1 MKVSVIGATGYT
13 GAELVKI
20 LLGHPEV
27 KLGSI
32 TSKSFAGKKISD
44 VYPNLDTD
52 LVCDEIDLDRISS
65 ESILVFVALPHSA
78 SMEVVA
84 KLYSRGKK
92 VIDLSA
98 DFRITNPSVY
108 EKWYETAH
116 TQKELLKEAAYGL
129 PEIYRDEIRKASLV
143 ANPGCYP
150 TSVILA
156 LAPLLENELIEE
168 EGIIIDAKS
177 GVSGAGRKLAL
188 NTHYPEI
195 NESLHPYAVEGHR
208 HTPEMEQELSKM
220 AKKKINITF
229 VPHLVPLNRG
239 IMSTCY
245 ATLKASLKK
254 ADIFGFY
261 KDSYD
266 DAPFVQVLSPGE
278 FPHIKDVIY
287 SNRCRIGI
295 AVDNGRRRIIVISS
309 LDNLVKGASGQAVQN
324 MNLMLGLDERIGLS

>member
-20 LLGHPEV
+20 LLGHPGVE
-27 KLGSI
+27 LGSI
-32 TSKSFAGKKISD
+32 TSQSFAGKKISE
-44 VYPNLDTD
+44 VYPYLDTD
-52 LVCDEIDLDRISS
+52 LILEEIDLDRISS

-78 SMEVVA
+78 SMEVVG
-84 KLYSRGKK
+84 KLCSKGKK

-98 DFRITNPSVY
+98 DFRLTDPGIY
-108 EKWYETAH
+108 EKWYKATH
-116 TQKELLKEAAYGL
+116 TRKELLKEAVYGL
-129 PEIYRDEIRKASLV
+129 PEIYGERIRGASLV

-150 TSVILA
+150 TSIILA
-156 LAPLLENELIEE
+156 LAPLIQNEIIEE

-177 GVSGAGRKLAL
+177 GVSGAGRKLTL

-195 NESLHPYAVEGHR
+195 NESLYPYQVEGHR
-208 HTPEMEQELSKM
+208 HIPEMEQELSKM
-220 AKKKINITF
+220 AGKKINITF

-239 IMSTCY
+239 IISTCY
-245 ATLKASLKK
+245 ATLRSSFKK
-254 ADIFGFY
+254 EDIFAFY
-261 KDSYD
+261 KDFYE
-266 DAPFVQVLSPGE
+266 DAPFVQILSPGE

-295 AVDNGRRRIIVISS
+295 AINNDLRRIIVISS

-324 MNLMLGLDERIGLS
+324 MNLMLGLDEKMGLL

>member
-13 GAELVKI
+13 GAELVRI
-20 LLGHPEV
+20 LLGHPKVE
-27 KLGSI
+27 LRSI

-44 VYPNLDTD
+44 VYPHLDTD
-52 LVCDEIDLDRISS
+52 LVCEEIHLDRISS
-65 ESILVFVALPHSA
+65 ESVLVFVALPHSV
-78 SMEVVA
+78 SMEAVA

-98 DFRITNPSVY
+98 DFRIADPSVY

-116 TQKELLKEAAYGL
+116 TQKELLEEAAYGL
-129 PEIYRDEIRKASLV
+129 PEIYREEIRRASLV

-177 GVSGAGRKLAL
+177 GVSGAGRKLTL

-195 NESLHPYAVEGHR
+195 NESLHPYQVEGHR

-220 AKKKINITF
+220 ARKKINITF

-239 IMSTCY
+239 IISTCY
-245 ATLKASLKK
+245 ATLKKSLRK

-261 KDSYD
+261 KDLYD
-266 DAPFVQVLSPGE
+266 DAPFVQILPPGK

-287 SNRCRIGI
+287 SNRCRMGI
-295 AVDNGRRRIIVISS
+295 AVKGDTRRIIVVSS

-324 MNLMLGLDERIGLS
+324 MNLMLGLDERMGLL

>member
-13 GAELVKI
+13 GAELVRI

-44 VYPNLDTD
+44 VYPNLNSD
-52 LVCDEIDLDRISS
+52 LVCEEIHLDRVSS
-65 ESILVFVALPHSA
+65 DSVLVFVALPHSV
-78 SMEVVA
+78 SMEVVG

-108 EKWYETAH
+108 EKWYETTH
-116 TQKELLKEAAYGL
+116 SQKELLKEAVYGL

-177 GVSGAGRKLAL
+177 GVSGAGRKLTL

-195 NESLHPYAVEGHR
+195 NENLHPYAVEGHR
-208 HTPEMEQELSKM
+208 HTPEMEQELGKM

-239 IMSTCY
+239 IISTCY
-245 ATLKASLKK
+245 ATLKTSLKK
-254 ADIFGFY
+254 ADILGFY
-261 KDSYD
+261 NDLYD

-295 AVDNGRRRIIVISS
+295 AVKGDTKRIIVVSS

-324 MNLMLGLDERIGLS
+324 MNLMLGLDERTGLL